1 MGPRWV
7 YRGEKRHIGDF
18 LEPHRGRLRSPCI
31 SPIVAA
37 MPDSLSSEGTLP
49 KLQRALG
56 SKYEVRR
63 VVGSG
68 GFAEVYEVWD
78 KDLERRLAVKV
89 LRPDVAWTAGTV
101 ERFQR
106 ETRAAAK
113 LEHPNILPIHFV
125 GEGEGLAYYAM
136 PFVDGMSLGDLLKR
150 SGALPPERA
159 LAIIIPILDAL
170 DHAHKAGLLHRDIK
184 PDNIMLDV
192 ARGRPLLV
200 DFGIAR
206 RLDSDAGAGLTQTG
220 LVIGTPHYMSPEQA
234 LGDPNLTPSS
244 DLYSLGCVLFQMV
257 TGAPPFDGE
266 SSQQVVGKHIADPP
280 PAASSV
286 NPSVPAELSDVIA
299 RLLAKQPRDRFHSA
313 GEVIAALES
322 DKQPSTMRSRA
333 NAAAAATELL
343 VSGARTA
350 STTRRSLGTSARS
363 RRLGWVML
371 AIAIPVLALA
381 AGAMYFR
388 SPTLMFENQLTDMV
402 AVQVGGEEHR
412 ILPGGSFELK
422 LDRGR
427 RLDLSWQLVS
437 RLGVSFGDTI
447 ALASP
452 RGTVHL
458 AATARPTRGAYFEPL
473 ITNETGAALSIV
485 VNAGLAGAQRC
496 GCTIP
501 PNAVRV
507 AIGYYP
513 LFENSTVRAEA
524 GPRSATFR
532 DLGRQVDV
540 SVGTV
545 GLLFRAED
553 LK

>member
-1 MGPRWV
+1 
-7 YRGEKRHIGDF
+7 
-18 LEPHRGRLRSPCI
+18 
-31 SPIVAA
+31 
-37 MPDSLSSEGTLP
+37 MPDTLSSEGTPP

-56 SKYEVRR
+56 AKYEVRR

-136 PFVDGMSLGDLLKR
+136 PFVDGLSLGELLKR

-159 LAIIIPILDAL
+159 LAIVIPILDAL

-206 RLDSDAGAGLTQTG
+206 RFDSAAGAGLTQTG

-234 LGDPNLTPSS
+234 LGDPNLGPAS
-244 DLYSLGCVLFQMV
+244 DLYSFGCVLFQMV

-280 PAASSV
+280 PAASAV
-286 NPSVPAELSDVIA
+286 NPKVPQALSDVIM
-299 RLLAKQPRDRFHSA
+299 RLLAKQPRDRFGSA

-333 NAAAAATELL
+333 SAAQAATELL
-343 VSGARTA
+343 VSGARTQPTARRQVGA
-350 STTRRSLGTSARS
+350 STRRPQV
-363 RRLGWVML
+363 GW
-371 AIAIPVLALA
+371 IVLATAVVLVLA
-381 AGAMYFR
+381 VGAVVLR
-388 SPTLMFENQLTDMV
+388 PPKLVFENRLADIV
-402 AVQVGGEEHR
+402 AVQVGGEERR
-412 ILPGGSFELK
+412 ILPGGSFDLK
-422 LDRGR
+422 LPR
-427 RLDLSWQLVS
+427 RRQLALSWQLIS
-437 RLGVSFGDTI
+437 RLGVSLGDTI
-447 ALASP
+447 TIARP
-452 RGTVHL
+452 RGTVRL
-458 AATARPTRGAYFEPL
+458 AATARPTHGAYFAPV
-473 ITNETGAALSIV
+473 ITNETGRPLTIT
-485 VNAGLAGAQRC
+485 VNAGLTGSMRC

-501 PNAVRV
+501 PGAVRM

-513 LFENSTVRAEA
+513 LFENSTVRAEDNA
-524 GPRSATFR
+524 AHSATFK
-532 DLGRQVDV
+532 DLGPQVEV
-540 SVGTV
+540 VHGIV

>member
-1 MGPRWV
+1 
-7 YRGEKRHIGDF
+7 
-18 LEPHRGRLRSPCI
+18 
-31 SPIVAA
+31 
-37 MPDSLSSEGTLP
+37 MPDTISTDGTLA

-56 SKYEVRR
+56 PKYEVRR

-136 PFVDGMSLGDLLKR
+136 PFVDGMSLGELLKR

-159 LAIIIPILDAL
+159 LAIVIPILDAL
-170 DHAHKAGLLHRDIK
+170 DHAHKAALLHRDIK

-206 RLDSDAGAGLTQTG
+206 RLDSSASAGLTQTG

-234 LGDPNLTPSS
+234 LGDPNLTPAS
-244 DLYSLGCVLFQMV
+244 DLYSFGCVLFQMV
-257 TGAPPFDGE
+257 TGQPPFDGE

-286 NPSVPAELSDVIA
+286 NPQVPQEMSDVIM
-299 RLLAKQPRDRFHSA
+299 RLLAKQPAARFHSA

-333 NAAAAATELL
+333 SAAQAATELL

-350 STTRRSLGTSARS
+350 PTTRRHVGTSGRP
-363 RRLGWVML
+363 RRLGWVIL
-371 AIAIPVLALA
+371 AIALPVLALV
-381 AGAMYFR
+381 AGAMFFR
-388 SPTLMFENQLTDMV
+388 RPTLVFENRLTDIV
-402 AVQVGGEEHR
+402 AVQVGGEERR
-412 ILPGGSFELK
+412 ILPGGSFDIK
-422 LDRGR
+422 VPRGQ
-427 RLDLSWQLVS
+427 RLALAWQLVS
-437 RLGVSFGDTI
+437 RLGVSLGDTI
-447 ALASP
+447 AIANP
-452 RGTVHL
+452 RGTVRL
-458 AATARPTRGAYFEPL
+458 AATARPTHGAYFAPV
-473 ITNETGAALSIV
+473 ITNQTGRPLTIT
-485 VNAGLAGAQRC
+485 VNAGLTGSMRC

-501 PNAVRV
+501 PGAVRM

-513 LFENSTVRAEA
+513 LFENSTVRAEDNA
-524 GPRSATFR
+524 AHSATFR
-532 DLGRQVDV
+532 DLGPQVDA
-540 SVGTV
+540 GHGIV

>member
-1 MGPRWV
+1 
-7 YRGEKRHIGDF
+7 
-18 LEPHRGRLRSPCI
+18 
-31 SPIVAA
+31 
-37 MPDSLSSEGTLP
+37 MPDTQPTEPTLP

-56 SKYEVRR
+56 AKYEVRR

-125 GEGEGLAYYAM
+125 GEGEGLVYYAM
-136 PFVDGMSLGDLLKR
+136 PFVDGMSLGELLKR

-170 DHAHKAGLLHRDIK
+170 DHAHKAGLIHRDIK

-206 RLDSDAGAGLTQTG
+206 RLDSEAGAGLTQTG

-234 LGDPNLTPSS
+234 LGDPNLGPPS

-257 TGAPPFDGE
+257 TGTPPFDGE

-280 PAASSV
+280 PAASDV
-286 NPSVPAELSDVIA
+286 NPKVPRELSDVIL
-299 RLLAKQPRDRFHSA
+299 RCLAKQPADRFRSA

-333 NAAAAATELL
+333 TAAQAATELL
-343 VSGARTA
+343 VSGARTQPMG
-350 STTRRSLGTSARS
+350 RRADGRMGRP
-363 RRLGWVML
+363 RRLGWVVL
-371 AIAIPVLALA
+371 AIALPVLALG
-381 AGAMYFR
+381 AGAMFFR
-388 SPTLMFENQLTDMV
+388 QPKLVFANRLTDIV
-402 AVQVGGEEHR
+402 TVQVAGEERR
-412 ILPGGSFELK
+412 ILPGGSFTLT

-427 RLDLSWQLVS
+427 RLDLTWQLVS
-437 RLGVSFGDTI
+437 RLGVPLGDTVAI
-447 ALASP
+447 TNP
-452 RGTVHL
+452 RGTVNL
-458 AATARPTRGAYFEPL
+458 AATARPTHGAYFAPV
-473 ITNETGAALSIV
+473 ITNETGQPLTIV
-485 VNAGLAGAQRC
+485 VNAGLKGAARC

-501 PNAVRV
+501 PGAVRM

-513 LFENSTVRAEA
+513 LFENSTVRAEDTA
-524 GPRSATFR
+524 GRSATFT
-532 DLGRQVDV
+532 DLSRQVDV
-540 SVGTV
+540 SRGLV
-545 GLLFRAED
+545 GLLFRAAD
-553 LK
+553 MR

>member
-1 MGPRWV
+1 
-7 YRGEKRHIGDF
+7 
-18 LEPHRGRLRSPCI
+18 
-31 SPIVAA
+31 
-37 MPDSLSSEGTLP
+37 MPDAISTEGTLP

-68 GFAEVYEVWD
+68 GFADVYEVWD

-136 PFVDGMSLGDLLKR
+136 PFVDGMSLGELLKR
-150 SGALPPERA
+150 SGGGALPPERA
-159 LAIIIPILDAL
+159 LAIVIPILDAL

-184 PDNIMLDV
+184 PDNVMLDV

-206 RLDSDAGAGLTQTG
+206 RLDGSASAGLTQTG

-234 LGDPNLTPSS
+234 LGDPNLTPAS
-244 DLYSLGCVLFQMV
+244 DLYSFGCVLFQMV
-257 TGAPPFDGE
+257 TGEPPFDGE

-286 NPSVPAELSDVIA
+286 NPKVPRELSDVIM
-299 RLLAKQPRDRFHSA
+299 RLLAKQPAARFHSA
-313 GEVIAALES
+313 SEVIAALES

-333 NAAAAATELL
+333 SAAQAATELL
-343 VSGARTA
+343 VSGATTKPTA
-350 STTRRSLGTSARS
+350 RGHDGTPSRPRRV
-363 RRLGWVML
+363 GWVVL
-371 AIAIPVLALA
+371 AIVLPVLALA
-381 AGAMYFR
+381 AGAMFFR
-388 SPTLMFENQLTDMV
+388 QPKLVFENRLADIVT
-402 AVQVGGEEHR
+402 VQVRGEERR
-412 ILPGGSFELK
+412 ILPGGSFELA
-422 LDRGR
+422 LPRGQ
-427 RLDLSWQLVS
+427 RLVLSWQLVS
-437 RLGVSFGDTI
+437 RFGVSLADTI
-447 ALASP
+447 AVAQP
-452 RGTVHL
+452 RGTVRL
-458 AATARPTRGAYFEPL
+458 AATARPTHGAYFAPV
-473 ITNETGAALSIV
+473 ITNETGRPLTIT
-485 VNAGLAGAQRC
+485 VNAGLTGSMRC

-501 PNAVRV
+501 PGAVRM

-513 LFENSTVRAEA
+513 LFENSTVRAGDNSA
-524 GPRSATFR
+524 HSATFKG
-532 DLGRQVDV
+532 LGPQVDAV
-540 SVGTV
+540 HGIV